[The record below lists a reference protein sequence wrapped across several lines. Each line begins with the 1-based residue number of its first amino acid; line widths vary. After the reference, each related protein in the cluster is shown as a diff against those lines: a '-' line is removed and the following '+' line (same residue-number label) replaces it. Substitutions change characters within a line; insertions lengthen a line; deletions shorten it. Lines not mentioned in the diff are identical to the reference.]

1 MKKFRDKVAVI
12 TGAASGFGREFANL
26 GASLGMKLV
35 LADVAQEQLDA
46 AVAELKETGAQVVGM
61 RCDVSRGEEVEAL
74 ARLAIDTF
82 GGVNLLFNNAGV
94 GSGGLVWENT
104 VKDWEWVLGVNLWGV
119 IHGVRVF
126 TPLMLEQARR
136 EADYEG
142 HIVNT
147 SSMAGL
153 LSPQLMGAYNVSK
166 HAVVA
171 LSETLFHDLNAVS
184 SDTARNN
191 TAGNNTDGNNKSKI
205 GCSVLCPAFVPTG
218 ISQSHR
224 NRPADLQNEAA
235 PTESMKVAQK
245 MTHKAVSSGKM
256 SAADVARITFDAIRD
271 NRFYILTHPK
281 IMTTVKLRLEDI
293 EALQNPRDPFAL
305 KEENRPKLDGS

>member
-1 MKKFRDKVAVI
+1 MKNFQHKVAVI

-26 GASLGMKLV
+26 GAKLGMKLV
-35 LADVAQEQLDA
+35 LADVAQAPLDT
-46 AVAELKETGAQVVGM
+46 AVAELKAQGANVVALRG
-61 RCDVSRGEEVEAL
+61 DVSKAEDVETL
-74 ARLAIDTF
+74 AKLAIDSF

-126 TPLMLEQARR
+126 TPLMLEQAKR

-171 LSETLFHDLNAVS
+171 LSETLFHDLNAV
-184 SDTARNN
+184 
-191 TAGNNTDGNNKSKI
+191 AGDGASKI

-224 NRPADLQNEAA
+224 NRPADLQNDAA

-256 SAADVARITFDAIRD
+256 SAADVAAITFDAIRD

-281 IMTTVKLRLEDI
+281 IMATVKMRLEDI

-305 KEENRPKLDGS
+305 KEENRPKLDGSS